1 MTKRRRSVTTK
12 DGRVIELMTRQEYEE
27 MKIKLAKITNWEPL
41 PGTWRGT
48 LPGLDQ
54 AKEEKQF
61 TPVKETKPQGEAPK
75 NMVIGLHAVSQFYG
89 DSQQLSLF
97 SDAMIDEFTK
107 STGIILSNR
116 PESYGVVLNQ
126 SQRRVLD
133 GILKAFSDTGY
144 MGDKL
149 IDKREEFKERNID
162 ITRGRA
168 LEALDKPYGNIAK
181 IPVIKLTQADV
192 IKLSGYGRKQGD
204 KIDVIE
210 AISFLATKQF
220 CFYWKRLKKDDK
232 GIPARDKNGDYIKE
246 EVMEV
251 GTLFRIKF
259 IKDEGGAL
267 SYYEISPSSVILDQ
281 VNMNY
286 GGKYFLLVP
295 TNWRDEVKQL
305 TGKRAS
311 NYTYEFLFWLRL
323 QYEHIRRHNAKKQD
337 KDKKEF
343 KLSKTWEEIAEA
355 LRMPETVYKR
365 NRATAQKKILDAY
378 SVAIKLGYLVRVE
391 QTAVNDILYLNEDFY
406 PKPGNLK

>member
-1 MTKRRRSVTTK
+1 MSKQRRTVTTK
-12 DGRVIELMTRQEYEE
+12 DGRVIELMTSQEYEE
-27 MKIKLAKITNWEPL
+27 MKKIMAKVKDWEPM
-41 PGTWRGT
+41 PGPWREM
-48 LPGLDQ
+48 PGLDKRKKGEHFNP
-54 AKEEKQF
+54 AR
-61 TPVKETKPQGEAPK
+61 ETKPQEEPPK
-75 NMVIGLHAVSQFYG
+75 TMAIGIHAISQFYG
-89 DSQQLSLF
+89 DSKQLSLF
-97 SDAMIDEFTK
+97 SDDKIDEFTRN
-107 STGIILSNR
+107 TGIILSNR

-144 MGDKL
+144 MGDRL

-181 IPVIKLTQADV
+181 IPVIKLTQADI
-192 IKLSGYGRKQGD
+192 IKLSGYSRRQGD
-204 KIDVIE
+204 KTDAIE

-220 CFYWKRLKKDDK
+220 CFYWKRLKKDDR
-232 GIPARDKNGDYIKE
+232 GQPARDKNGDYIKE

-259 IKDEGGAL
+259 VKDEGGAL

-281 VNMNY
+281 VNKNY
-286 GGKYFLLVP
+286 GGNYFLLVP

-323 QYEHIRRHNAKKQD
+323 QYEQIRRYNAKRQD

-343 KLSKTWEEIAEA
+343 KLSKTWEEIAEV

-365 NRATAQKKILDAY
+365 NRATAQKKIQDAY
-378 SVAIKLGYLVRVE
+378 SVAIKLGYLVKVE

-406 PKPGNLK
+406 PKPGDLK